1 VRHKHLIGQTLPC
14 PKCQQPVHVV
24 PLEDPLF
31 PSPIPETI
39 PGAHPARP
47 VAVNSE
53 AITKADPA
61 DWDVEQL
68 VTQPFDNPAPLLPE
82 AEPPPQPPTR
92 VAQKESGPL
101 SQRNPGSW
109 QSRDALAR
117 RNILLV
123 SLIGACGLLLAGV
136 AFFVFI
142 RWMGKPSE
150 RVALNP
156 PGIQE
161 PIPNKPIDE
170 SKGPDAAIEAP
181 SPSIDPK
188 DAEPTTD
195 NPQSE
200 KPGVDANPVENPPN
214 GNLPATLVPEATL
227 APQGESPENPP
238 VAPDQ
243 AGIEEKLPSVF
254 EDFQRWIDAPSR
266 GNWDD
271 VGKADQ
277 TIEDE
282 IALENA
288 EILSREEYFPPAIQ
302 IPNWLERSERSL
314 TSVKTQPMSLLRCIH
329 WFSQVSNAGITADW
343 VELNLAGVDFSEP
356 IVIEGQNCSVKE
368 LIDQFCQQHGLEL
381 ALDDSGFPHIRP
393 SQERLLALKG
403 PDGVLNT
410 DQWVDELP
418 MANRDAWVPLLI
430 RMLDLSQCQYAQG
443 RLEWTGNESL
453 YDRARFIASLQA
465 MKDAAKEPSAEF
477 QFPGNSFDFVRPEA
491 WWALRERVQARMPMD
506 RILHEER
513 PVIDLI
519 AMACEASGTHL
530 VIDWPAA
537 WSHGLHPSRLS
548 MSIVRGRTLEEIAN
562 RYLEDYAMEL
572 IPLDSRTVLLT
583 TDSVRRS
590 IEQVVPVRLD
600 RGMAIEDIKGAVRSI
615 VPRGPDLRSRFRWE
629 TVPGKEQ
636 LALLRICLPALVHLR
651 DTELQRAFGFQSP
664 NEKMERE

>member
-1 VRHKHLIGQTLPC
+1 MRPCPTWIPDQQLERIVQLLQPFRIACPNCSSRIVVRHKHLIGQTLPC
-14 PKCQQPVHVV
+14 PKCQQPVHVL
-24 PLEDPLF
+24 PPEDPLF

-39 PGAHPARP
+39 PGVHPARP
-47 VAVNSE
+47 LAVNSE

-68 VTQPFDNPAPLLPE
+68 VSQPFENPAPLLPE
-82 AEPPPQPPTR
+82 AEPPPQPPSR
-92 VAQKESGPL
+92 VAQKEPSPL
-101 SQRNPGSW
+101 SQRDPGSW

-123 SLIGACGLLLAGV
+123 SLIGACGLLLAGI
-136 AFFVFI
+136 AFFAFI

-156 PGIQE
+156 AGIPE
-161 PIPNKPIDE
+161 PIAEPPPNQPMDGTKQPVA
-170 SKGPDAAIEAP
+170 PIEAP
-181 SPSIDPK
+181 SRANDDDKPNTTEPATDPK
-188 DAEPTTD
+188 VADPKVADPKVAEPEPD
-195 NPQSE
+195 SSQSE
-200 KPGVDANPVENPPN
+200 KPDAVGNPVENPPN
-214 GNLPATLVPEATL
+214 GNLPSTLVPETGL
-227 APQGESPENPP
+227 TPQGESPENPT

-271 VGKADQ
+271 VGKADR

-288 EILSREEYFPPAIQ
+288 EILSREEYFPPAIP

-314 TSVKTQPMSLLRCIH
+314 TSVTTPPMSLLRCIH
-329 WFSQVSNAGITADW
+329 WFSKISNVGITADW

-368 LIDQFCQQHGLEL
+368 LIDRFCQQRGLEL
-381 ALDDSGFPHIRP
+381 MLDDSGFPHIRP

-403 PDGVLNT
+403 PDGALNT
-410 DQWVDELP
+410 DSWVNELP
-418 MANRDAWVPLLI
+418 IADRDAWVPLLI

-465 MKDAAKEPSAEF
+465 MKDATKEPPAEF
-477 QFPGNSFDFVRPEA
+477 QFSENSFDFVRPEA
-491 WWALRERVQARMPMD
+491 WWALRERVQTRMPMD

-519 AMACEASGTHL
+519 AMGCEASGTQL

-548 MSIVRGRTLEEIAN
+548 LSIVRGRTLEEIAN
-562 RYLEDYAMEL
+562 R
-572 IPLDSRTVLLT
+572 
-583 TDSVRRS
+583 
-590 IEQVVPVRLD
+590 
-600 RGMAIEDIKGAVRSI
+600 
-615 VPRGPDLRSRFRWE
+615 
-629 TVPGKEQ
+629 
-636 LALLRICLPALVHLR
+636 
-651 DTELQRAFGFQSP
+651 
-664 NEKMERE
+664 

>member
-1 VRHKHLIGQTLPC
+1 
-14 PKCQQPVHVV
+14 
-24 PLEDPLF
+24 
-31 PSPIPETI
+31 
-39 PGAHPARP
+39 
-47 VAVNSE
+47 VNSE

-68 VTQPFDNPAPLLPE
+68 VSQPFENPAPLLPE
-82 AEPPPQPPTR
+82 AEPPPQPPSR
-92 VAQKESGPL
+92 VAQKEPSPL
-101 SQRNPGSW
+101 SQRDPGSW

-123 SLIGACGLLLAGV
+123 SLIGACGLLLAGI
-136 AFFVFI
+136 AFFAFI

-156 PGIQE
+156 AGIPE
-161 PIPNKPIDE
+161 PIAEPPPNQPMDGTKQP
-170 SKGPDAAIEAP
+170 GAPIEAP
-181 SPSIDPK
+181 SRANDDDKPNTTEPATDPK
-188 DAEPTTD
+188 VADPKVADPKVAEPEPD
-195 NPQSE
+195 SSQSE
-200 KPGVDANPVENPPN
+200 KPDAVGNPVENPPN
-214 GNLPATLVPEATL
+214 GNLPSTLVPETGL
-227 APQGESPENPP
+227 TPQGESPENPT

-271 VGKADQ
+271 VGKADR

-288 EILSREEYFPPAIQ
+288 EILSREEYFPPAIP

-314 TSVKTQPMSLLRCIH
+314 TSVTTPPMSLLRCIH
-329 WFSQVSNAGITADW
+329 WFSKISNVGITADW

-368 LIDQFCQQHGLEL
+368 LIDRFCQQRGLEL
-381 ALDDSGFPHIRP
+381 MLDDSGFPHIRP

-403 PDGVLNT
+403 PDGALNT
-410 DQWVDELP
+410 DSWVNELP
-418 MANRDAWVPLLI
+418 IADRDAWVPLLI

-465 MKDAAKEPSAEF
+465 MKDATKEPPAEF
-477 QFPGNSFDFVRPEA
+477 QFSENSFDFVRPEA
-491 WWALRERVQARMPMD
+491 WWALRERVQTRMPMD

-519 AMACEASGTHL
+519 AMGCEASGTQL

-548 MSIVRGRTLEEIAN
+548 LSIVRGRTLEEIAN

-572 IPLDSRTVLLT
+572 IPLDSKTVLLT
-583 TDSVRRS
+583 TDAVRRS

-629 TVPGKEQ
+629 PVPGNEQ
-636 LALLRICLPALVHLR
+636 LALLRVCLPALFHLR

-664 NEKMERE
+664 NEKIERE